1 MTITDVQVLIDGFAV
16 ALLKEVPQERVA
28 DFRDLVQKGLRLG
41 AAIDQPSSEHKPLD
55 ITSATIDYVTAVSS
69 NMRQ

>member
-1 MTITDVQVLIDGFAV
+1 MTITDVQALIDGFAV

-41 AAIDQPSSEHKPLD
+41 SAIDQPPSGRKPVHYFFSD
-55 ITSATIDYVTAVSS
+55 
-69 NMRQ
+69 